1 MRNLWLLFTVGL
13 ATGFISEKLLVSS
26 QSPSSTVDDLYL
38 EGRMSGDFPLD
49 DEDNDFGS
57 GSGSGDYGFSDIPE
71 EILKTFFN
79 FFNVTFIKGLLP
91 LQPQPV
97 KPLPTEAS
105 YYRQPT
111 TAADSQNVPS
121 IIPTANW
128 FPRGTSPSSTSM
140 PPSET
145 TDANEDNIVGDP
157 TEDPTD
163 DLFPH
168 STSPSST
175 SMPPSETTDANKDNI
190 VGDPTD
196 DPTDDLFPHST
207 SPSSTSM
214 PPSETTDANKDN
226 IVGDP
231 TDDPTDNWFPRS
243 TIPSSTSMPPS
254 ETTDVSVTTD
264 ANKGNILDGFTDI
277 VLKKVGIKHEAKN
290 HLDSSIQ
297 VPPAPD
303 KVTSESIWERTDV
316 LAAVIACGVVG
327 FICAVSLLLFLV
339 YRMKKKD
346 EGSYNLGETKLPT
359 TAYHKAPTKEF
370 YA

>member
-1 MRNLWLLFTVGL
+1 MRNLWLLFIVGL

-57 GSGSGDYGFSDIPE
+57 GSGSGDYGFNDIPE

-79 FFNVTFIKGLLP
+79 FFKELLP

-97 KPLPTEAS
+97 KPQPTEAS
-105 YYRQPT
+105 YHRQPT
-111 TAADSQNVPS
+111 STVKQTEVPS
-121 IIPTANW
+121 IILKANW
-128 FPRGTSPSSTSM
+128 FPLGTSPSSTSM

-145 TDANEDNIVGDP
+145 TDANGDYIVD
-157 TEDPTD
+157 DPTD
-163 DLFPH
+163 DPTDDSFPL

-175 SMPPSETTDANKDNI
+175 SMPPSETTDAHEHYTVD
-190 VGDPTD
+190 DTTD
-196 DPTDDLFPHST
+196 DPTDDSFPLGT

-214 PPSETTDANKDN
+214 PPSETTDANVHYTVD
-226 IVGDP
+226 DT
-231 TDDPTDNWFPRS
+231 TDDPTDDWFPRGTS
-243 TIPSSTSMPPS
+243 PSSTDMPPS
-254 ETTDVSVTTD
+254 ETTATEFSTDVSLTTD
-264 ANKGNILDGFTDI
+264 ANKD
-277 VLKKVGIKHEAKN
+277 KIKPTVNVEEN
-290 HLDSSIQ
+290 VETNSPVDSRIHAPPVPEQ
-297 VPPAPD
+297 VS
-303 KVTSESIWERTDV
+303 SESMWERTDV